1 MLDPQSMKQAFDLA
15 GYSLMGLVGVLGAWQ
30 RLRSATPSASVAT
43 ASVDGNKPGR
53 ALTALERLVKV
64 EQDLVTLR
72 NRQDEMHQENAAQQS
87 SMLQQQTAMFDLLV
101 QQRTTLDKILAKM
114 SGLL

>member
-1 MLDPQSMKQAFDLA
+1 MLDPQSMKQAFNLA
-15 GYSLMGLVGVLGAWQ
+15 GYSLMGLAGVFGAWQ
-30 RLRSATPSASVAT
+30 RLRSATPSGAVAV
-43 ASVDGNKPGR
+43 AMDGGKSGR
-53 ALTALERLVKV
+53 PLSALERLGRV
-64 EQDLVTLR
+64 EQDLVMLR
-72 NRQDEMHQENAAQQS
+72 NRQDELQQENAAQQS

>member
-1 MLDPQSMKQAFDLA
+1 MLEPQSMKQAFDLA
-15 GYSLMGLVGVLGAWQ
+15 GYSLMGLVGVFGAWQ
-30 RLRSATPSASVAT
+30 RLRSATPSHGVALGL
-43 ASVDGNKPGR
+43 VDGGKSGR
-53 ALTALERLVKV
+53 PLTALERLGKV

-72 NRQDEMHQENAAQQS
+72 NRQDEMHQENALQQT